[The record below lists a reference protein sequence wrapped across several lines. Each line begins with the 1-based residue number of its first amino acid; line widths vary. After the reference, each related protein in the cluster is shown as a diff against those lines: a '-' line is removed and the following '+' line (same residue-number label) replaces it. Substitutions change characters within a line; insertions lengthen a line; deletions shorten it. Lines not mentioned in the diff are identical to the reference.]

1 MKPIIG
7 VSPDTHSGRR
17 IRTRT
22 PQEKI
27 VYIWDF
33 YLRAVEDHGAV
44 PVILPVT
51 TRRDSI
57 RTLMEGLDGILLAGG
72 NFDIPP
78 EYFGEKPKPWLGPV
92 KKARSDSELAIL
104 REALKRDMPV
114 LGICGGMQLI
124 NVAFGGSLY
133 QDIPEE
139 RPGSAN
145 HSQKVRKDRT
155 SHQVRVSPGTR
166 LHSIMK
172 GRKGRGIFRSRVNS
186 THHQAVKDAGR
197 GLVVSAVSPDGIIEG
212 VESPAHAFMLGV
224 QWHPELLYARQKEHG
239 RIFSSFTR
247 AAGRYG
253 K

>member
-17 IRTRT
+17 IKTRT
-22 PQEKI
+22 PQERI

-33 YLRAVEDHGAV
+33 YLRAIEDHGAV
-44 PVILPVT
+44 PVLLPVT
-51 TRRDSI
+51 ARRASI
-57 RTLMEGLDGILLAGG
+57 RTLMDGLNGILLAGG

-92 KKARSDSELAIL
+92 KKTRSDSELAMF
-104 REALKRDMPV
+104 REALRRDMPV

-124 NVAFGGSLY
+124 NVALGGTLF
-133 QDIPEE
+133 QDILEE
-139 RPGSAN
+139 RPESGR

-166 LHSIMK
+166 LYAIMK
-172 GRKGRGIFRSRVNS
+172 GRKGTGVFRSRVNS
-186 THHQAVKDAGR
+186 THHQAVKDSGR

-212 VESPAHAFMLGV
+212 IESTAHRFILGV

-247 AAGRYG
+247 AAGGHG